1 MHMENKKQIWYKNEE
16 LVKQHYLSNW
26 YELIKWNYTIQWWEI
41 DILMRKWWELV
52 VIEVK
57 TVNHVD
63 ELDNYI
69 TPKKIWFL
77 QRTLENYLQNI
88 DESRIEDIRMDVVF
102 VKNGQILEIYE
113 DVTNR

>member
-1 MHMENKKQIWYKNEE
+1 MK
-16 LVKQHYLSNW
+16 
-26 YELIKWNYTIQWWEI
+26 
-41 DILMRKWWELV
+41 KWWELV

-57 TVNHVD
+57 TVNDID

-69 TPKKIWFL
+69 TEKKIWFL
-77 QRTLENYLQNI
+77 QRTLESFLQNI

-102 VKNGQILEIYE
+102 VKNNQILEIYE

>member
-1 MHMENKKQIWYKNEE
+1 
-16 LVKQHYLSNW
+16 
-26 YELIKWNYTIQWWEI
+26 
-41 DILMRKWWELV
+41 MRKWWELV

-57 TVNHVD
+57 TVNDID

-69 TPKKIWFL
+69 TSKKIWFL
-77 QRTLENYLQNI
+77 QRTLESYLQNI
-88 DESRIEDIRMDVVF
+88 DESWIEYIRMDVVF

>member
-1 MHMENKKQIWYKNEE
+1 MENNKQIWYKNEE
-16 LVKQHYLSNW
+16 LAKEYYLGNW
-26 YELIKWNYTIQWWEI
+26 YELIKWNYTIQWWE
-41 DILMRKWWELV
+41 LV

-57 TVNHVD
+57 TVNHID

-88 DESRIEDIRMDVVF
+88 DESWIEDIRMDVVF
-102 VKNGQILEIYE
+102 VKKNQILEIYE
-113 DVTNR
+113 NVTNR

>member
-1 MHMENKKQIWYKNEE
+1 MESKKQIWYKNEW
-16 LVKQHYLSNW
+16 LVKQYYLSNW

-41 DILMRKWWELV
+41 DLLMKKWWELV

-57 TVNHVD
+57 TVNDID
-63 ELDNYI
+63 ELDNYV

-77 QRTLENYLQNI
+77 QRTLENFLQDI
-88 DESRIEDIRMDVVF
+88 DESRIEDIRMDIVF
-102 VKNGQILEIYE
+102 VKDNKIWETYK

>member
-1 MHMENKKQIWYKNEE
+1 MENKKQIWYQNEE
-16 LVKQHYLSNW
+16 LVKQHYLHGW
-26 YELIKWNYTIQWWEI
+26 YELLEWNYTIQWWEI
-41 DILMRKWWELV
+41 DLLMKKWGELI

-57 TVNHVD
+57 TVNDID

-69 TPKKIWFL
+69 TLKKIWFL

-88 DESRIEDIRMDVVF
+88 DESWVKDIRMDVVF
-102 VKNGQILEIYE
+102 VKNGKIWEIYE

>member
-1 MHMENKKQIWYKNEE
+1 MENKKQLWYKNEE

-26 YELIKWNYTIQWWEI
+26 YEIIKNNYTIQWWEI
-41 DILMRKWWELV
+41 DLLMKKWWELV

-57 TVNHVD
+57 TVNHID

-69 TPKKIWFL
+69 TERKIWFL
-77 QRTLENYLQNI
+77 QRTLENFLQNI
-88 DESRIEDIRMDVVF
+88 DESWIEYIRMDVVF
-102 VKNGQILEIYE
+102 VKNNQILEIYE

>member
-1 MHMENKKQIWYKNEE
+1 MDKKQIWYKNEE

-26 YELIKWNYTIQWWEI
+26 YEIIKNNYTIQWWEI
-41 DILMRKWWELV
+41 DLLMKKWGELV

-57 TVNHVD
+57 TVNHID

-69 TPKKIWFL
+69 APKKIWFL
-77 QRTLENYLQNI
+77 QRTLEKFLQNI
-88 DESRIEDIRMDVVF
+88 DESWIEYIRMDVVF
-102 VKNGQILEIYE
+102 VKNNQILEIYE

>member
-1 MHMENKKQIWYKNEE
+1 MKIKKQIWYKNEKFG
-16 LVKQHYLSNW
+16 KQYYINHW

-41 DILMRKWWELV
+41 DLLVKKWWELV

-57 TVNHVD
+57 TVNDID
-63 ELDNYI
+63 ELDNYV
-69 TPKKIWFL
+69 TEKKIWFL
-77 QRTLENYLQNI
+77 QRTLENFLQDT

-113 DVTNR
+113 DITNR

>member
-1 MHMENKKQIWYKNEE
+1 MGNSKQIWYKNEKF
-16 LVKQHYLSNW
+16 VKQYYINHW
-26 YELIKWNYTIQWWEI
+26 YKLIEWNYTIQWWEI
-41 DILMRKWWELV
+41 DLLMKKWWELV
-52 VIEVK
+52 IIEVK
-57 TVNHVD
+57 TVNNID

-69 TPKKIWFL
+69 TEKKIWFL

-102 VKNGQILEIYE
+102 VKDSQIFEIYK

>member
-1 MHMENKKQIWYKNEE
+1 MDNKKQIGYSNEE
-16 LVKQHYLSNW
+16 LVKQHYIHNG

-41 DILMRKWWELV
+41 DLLMKKWWELV

-57 TVNHVD
+57 TVNHID

-69 TPKKIWFL
+69 TDKKIWFL
-77 QRTLENYLQNI
+77 QRTLENFLQNI
-88 DESRIEDIRMDVVF
+88 DESWIEDIRMDVVF
-102 VKNGQILEIYE
+102 VKNDKILEIYE

>member
-1 MHMENKKQIWYKNEE
+1 MTTKKQLWYKNEE
-16 LVKQHYLSNW
+16 LAKQHYIHNW

-41 DILMRKWWELV
+41 DLLMKKWWELV

-57 TVNHVD
+57 TVND
-63 ELDNYI
+63 IEDLDNYV

-77 QRTLENYLQNI
+77 QRTLENYLQDI
-88 DESRIEDIRMDVVF
+88 DESWIENIRMDVVF
-102 VKNGQILEIYE
+102 VKNNQILEIYE